1 MLSPM
6 TVPKNIHLQPRERES
21 KSPPQGHGTP
31 ANRAR
36 GGNGNPVRCRPCRHS
51 HLETD
56 DRLLRDDGH
65 ADGRIEAQ
73 GGITLVLRVEQ
84 RTT

>member
-6 TVPKNIHLQPRERES
+6 TVPKNIHLKLRERES
-21 KSPPQGHGTP
+21 KSPPHGHGTP

-36 GGNGNPVRCRPCRHS
+36 AGNENPVRCHSCRHS

-56 DRLLRDDGH
+56 DRLLRDNQQ
-65 ADGRIEAQ
+65 I
-73 GGITLVLRVEQ
+73 
-84 RTT
+84 